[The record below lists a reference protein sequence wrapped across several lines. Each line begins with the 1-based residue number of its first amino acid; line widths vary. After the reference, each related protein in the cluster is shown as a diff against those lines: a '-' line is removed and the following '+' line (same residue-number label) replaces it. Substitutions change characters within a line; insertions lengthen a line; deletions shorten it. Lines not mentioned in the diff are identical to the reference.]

1 MKKCVIALSRQSGSK
16 WMFLRILKVCK
27 QSPSHWKLKKQYFC
41 MKRHGCNSKQKTFWA
56 EDEMLEYLLNS
67 LDWLEVSMASQDL
80 HNIINFFNYFN
91 PRRSDNFIVFRNSWS
106 YFFMIF
112 LEASEIF
119 LSFFWL
125 HLLEK
130 ETNRSEIHIEGLR
143 GWIIDNINIYQV
155 ASWELIE

>member
-1 MKKCVIALSRQSGSK
+1 
-16 WMFLRILKVCK
+16 
-27 QSPSHWKLKKQYFC
+27 
-41 MKRHGCNSKQKTFWA
+41 
-56 EDEMLEYLLNS
+56 
-67 LDWLEVSMASQDL
+67 
-80 HNIINFFNYFN
+80 
-91 PRRSDNFIVFRNSWS
+91 
-106 YFFMIF
+106 MIF